1 MTKAVIFEPRKQE
14 VDYGSHTKDAKRNY
28 LGFIYKKDYEKFVR
42 DFIEACKE
50 HGEEVRHRK
59 LYQHDLYETLIF
71 NHTPLI
77 EEVIS
82 LTPNMR
88 TPVIQVMFEEPIL
101 HYVGKRGHSI
111 KSKDRIMVFI
121 GFNVNNKSLTR
132 IRKFLLDAI
141 LDVQIE
147 TGLAVFQE
155 ELVRQAKDFGEKS
168 HEGQTRKTS
177 GRPYFGHPMRV
188 ARILAEAGMA
198 PHVVA
203 AGFLHDVVE
212 DTPVTIEAIH
222 QRFGSSVGNLVGF
235 NTEDK
240 DKTWEERKSHT
251 IDHLKLGSLEQKALV
266 VADKYAN
273 LLEMIEDANELGEA
287 KVWSAFKRGKDQQA
301 WYFLGVANSSIEN
314 LDARKLPSFFQEYK
328 QTVEEFFS

>member
-14 VDYGSHTKDAKRNY
+14 IEYGSHSKDAKRNY
-28 LGFIYKKDYEKFVR
+28 LGFVYKKDLDSFVQ
-42 DFIEACKE
+42 DFIQACKE
-50 HGEEVRHRK
+50 QGEEVSTKRR
-59 LYQHDLYETLIF
+59 YQHDQYVSLMF
-71 NHTPLI
+71 SHTPLI
-77 EEVIS
+77 QEVVS

-88 TPVIQVMFEEPIL
+88 TPVIQILFENPIL
-101 HYVGKRGHSI
+101 RYVGKRGHSI
-111 KSKDRIMVFI
+111 KDSDRVLVFI

-132 IRKFLLDAI
+132 IRKFLLESV
-141 LDVQIE
+141 LEVKKE
-147 TGLAVFQE
+147 NGLEVFQDE
-155 ELVRQAKDFGEKS
+155 MVKKAKEFAEQA
-168 HEGQTRKTS
+168 HAGQTRKTS

-212 DTPVTIEAIH
+212 DTSITMEEIH
-222 QRFGSSVGNLVGF
+222 QQFGASVSNLVAF

-251 IDHLKLGSLEQKALV
+251 LDHLITGTIEQKALV

-273 LLEMIEDANELGEA
+273 LLEMVEDASELGED
-287 KVWSAFKRGKDQQA
+287 KIWSSFKRGKEQQY
-301 WYFLGVANSSIEN
+301 WYFSGVANSSVEN
-314 LDARKLPSFFQEYK
+314 VSVPLPSFFQEYK
-328 QTVEEFFS
+328 QTVEEFFR